1 MAKKDMKAL
10 SDRMERMVKRM
21 EELLAAY
28 GIKLQPSH
36 AEDPSCPEVI
46 RTEEQPTKETSP
58 PPLKNLPELQP
69 TKEIPTPPPSKD
81 PETITVQKKDQPPPS
96 PQTPPPNNPLAQ
108 TLSLTKIPAKAQKN
122 DTSWPTPEAQPPS
135 SPPKILP
142 SSPTNKSIHHP
153 QCQSPKPQSP
163 ASLSTSSSTPHHPYL
178 KTTHCQPHTKR
189 TKPKK
194 PPPQLKP
201 YPFHTDWSKRR
212 KWAMFKTRHFL
223 ARRKPLAVSKFGV
236 NRSGRGKKDPGLGK
250 RGPKK
255 KRQVLRDNVRGF
267 KVPEIWHSTR
277 KRLGEQTEPCLS
289 SPFPGRRQ
297 DPEAGTVEGG
307 PTEQASSPSYLS
319 GHRRPPKRPPDC
331 G

>member
-1 MAKKDMKAL
+1 
-10 SDRMERMVKRM
+10 
-21 EELLAAY
+21 LAAY